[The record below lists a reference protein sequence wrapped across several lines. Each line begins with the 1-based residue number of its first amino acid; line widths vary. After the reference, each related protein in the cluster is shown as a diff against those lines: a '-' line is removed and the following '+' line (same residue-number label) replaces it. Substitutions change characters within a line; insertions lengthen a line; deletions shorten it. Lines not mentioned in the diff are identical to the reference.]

1 MATGAE
7 AAFDVST
14 KPKTGTSYDD
24 AFRTLLV
31 DCPELVIPLINEAFG
46 EHYVR
51 NERVTVHHNEFFIVG
66 DDKRETD
73 SHIGIR
79 QKKYH
84 VECQSTVDGTMMI
97 RLFEY
102 DAQVAIED
110 VVQKKKE
117 VIFTFPHTAVMYL
130 RSNKNTPSRM
140 RVIIKVPGDSAGY
153 EVPILKV
160 PEYTLEE
167 IMDKELYFLIP
178 FHLFRYEKE
187 LGIYE
192 NDEGRLEELR
202 ETYGQIVE
210 YLNRKMKEGNLT
222 ALQCW
227 VIQETTKKVAENL
240 AVHHKKVQEGVTE
253 TMGGQI
259 LELEC
264 VKRWN
269 AGIEAGREEGKFQ
282 GILSTLNDLVKD
294 GVLTVAEAARRASMT
309 EENYVEQVKQLG
321 L

>member
-1 MATGAE
+1 MATGTE
-7 AAFDVST
+7 VAFDVSA
-14 KPKTGTSYDD
+14 KPKTGTPYDD

-51 NERVTVHHNEFFIVG
+51 NEKVTVHHNEFFIVG

-84 VECQSTVDGTMMI
+84 LECQSTVDGTMMI

-110 VVQKKKE
+110 AVQKKSE

-153 EVPILKV
+153 EVPVVKV
-160 PEYTLEE
+160 PEYTLEI
-167 IMDKELYFLIP
+167 IMEKELYFLLP

-187 LGIYE
+187 LNLYE
-192 NDEGRLEELR
+192 EDEARLEELK
-202 ETYGQIVE
+202 ETYRQIVD
-210 YLNRKMKEGNLT
+210 YLDRKMEEGKLT
-222 ALQCW
+222 AFQRW
-227 VIQETTKKVAENL
+227 VILETTKNVAESL
-240 AVHHKKVQEGVTE
+240 AVHYKKVQEGVTKI
-253 TMGGQI
+253 MGGQI

-264 VKRWN
+264 VKLWN
-269 AGIEAGREEGKFQ
+269 AGMEEGKFQ

-294 GVLTVAEAARRASMT
+294 GVLTVSEAARRAAMT